1 MEWDIKCFKKWVIIL
16 VKVWEK
22 KRKGYTNQFK
32 LYLRQH
38 LRQKIQTLKKRAKN
52 NRIRKRLKP
61 NYRLNNRFFNTD
73 LKIDKLITF

>member
-1 MEWDIKCFKKWVIIL
+1 MEWDTKCFKKWVIIL

-22 KRKGYTNQFK
+22 NRKGYTNQFK

-38 LRQKIQTLKKRAKN
+38 LRQKIQTLKKRATN
-52 NRIRKRLKP
+52 IRIRKRLKP
-61 NYRLNNRFFNTD
+61 NYRLNNKFFNID